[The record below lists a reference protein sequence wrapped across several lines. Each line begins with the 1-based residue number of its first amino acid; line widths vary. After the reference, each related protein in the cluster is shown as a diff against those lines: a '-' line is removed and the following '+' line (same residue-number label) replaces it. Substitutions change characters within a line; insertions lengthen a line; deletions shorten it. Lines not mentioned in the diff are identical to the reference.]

1 MNTNNNPKKGN
12 TMSTNTKHTP
22 GQWHIG
28 SGNGE
33 GSIFADNGRT
43 RFEIGGTTL
52 YPICQVNRK
61 WEDEEDEANARL
73 IAAAPELLQAILDL
87 FRECAIVHK
96 YWGDGANTKEAD
108 AAIKRAKDAIA
119 KATGQD

>member
-1 MNTNNNPKKGN
+1 
-12 TMSTNTKHTP
+12 MSTNTKHTP

-43 RFEIGGTTL
+43 RLEIGGTTL

-87 FRECAIVHK
+87 FRECAMVHK

>member
-1 MNTNNNPKKGN
+1 MN
-12 TMSTNTKHTP
+12 TNTKHTP

-43 RFEIGGTTL
+43 RLEIGGTTL

-73 IAAAPELLQAILDL
+73 IAAAPELLQAIKDL
-87 FRECAIVHK
+87 FRECAMVHK
-96 YWGDGANTKEAD
+96 SWGDGDNTKEAD

-119 KATGQD
+119 KATAE

>member
-1 MNTNNNPKKGN
+1 MNT
-12 TMSTNTKHTP
+12 TTKHTP
-22 GQWHIG
+22 GPWHIG

-43 RFEIGGTTL
+43 RLEIGGTTL

-73 IAAAPELLQAILDL
+73 IAAAPELLQAIKDL
-87 FRECAIVHK
+87 FRECAMVHK
-96 YWGDGANTKEAD
+96 SWGNDDNTEEAA

-119 KATGQD
+119 NATAE

>member
-1 MNTNNNPKKGN
+1 MK
-12 TMSTNTKHTP
+12 TNTKHTP

-43 RFEIGGTTL
+43 RLEIGGTTL
-52 YPICQVNRK
+52 YPICQVNRE

-73 IAAAPELLQAILDL
+73 IAAAPELL
-87 FRECAIVHK
+87 
-96 YWGDGANTKEAD
+96 D
-108 AAIKRAKDAIA
+108 AAKWASTIIAGYLSANSQEERNYTYKDLQHAGKTLAAAIA
-119 KATGQD
+119 KATEQD

>member
-1 MNTNNNPKKGN
+1 MNT
-12 TMSTNTKHTP
+12 TTKHTP
-22 GQWHIG
+22 GPWHIG
-28 SGNGE
+28 VGNGE

-43 RFEIGGTTL
+43 RIEIGGTTL

-73 IAAAPELLQAILDL
+73 IAAAPELLQAIKDL
-87 FRECAIVHK
+87 FRECAMVHK
-96 YWGDGANTKEAD
+96 SWGDGANTKEAD

-119 KATGQD
+119 KATGKD